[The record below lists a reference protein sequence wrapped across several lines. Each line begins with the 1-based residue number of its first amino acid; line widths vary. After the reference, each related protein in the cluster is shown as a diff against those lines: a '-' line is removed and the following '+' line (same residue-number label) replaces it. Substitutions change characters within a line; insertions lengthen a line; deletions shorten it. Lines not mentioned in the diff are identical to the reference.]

1 MDMKFYMQQLLEQIE
16 VIQRGALEL
25 IDKQELLQKMQKGV
39 PLRVKAGFDPTAPD
53 LHLGHLVLLNKLS
66 QLQALGHEVYFLIGD
81 FTAMIGD
88 PSGKNATRPPLSQEE
103 VLANAET
110 YSAQVFK
117 VLDPQK
123 THVVFNSEWMRKL
136 SAEDLIHIAAA
147 YTVARMLER
156 DDFSKRFKNGFPIA
170 IHEFLYPLLQG
181 YDSVV
186 LDTDLEIGGN
196 DQKFNLLV
204 GRELQKHFGKA
215 PQCVLL
221 LPLLEG
227 TDGVQ
232 KMSKSLGNTIA
243 LNDPPEEMF
252 GKIMSI
258 SDTLMWRY
266 YELLSSQSLL
276 AIAHLKKEVDEG
288 RNPMEIKMDLAYEL
302 VARLWSAPLALRAK
316 EVFIQRFRQ
325 GKIPDDVPVFHL
337 SGDTM
342 PLVHALKQ
350 AGLVQST
357 AEAVRL
363 IEQGAVKI
371 DGAKVND
378 RYMKLTAGKTHLVQ
392 VGKRR
397 IGKIDLR

>member
-1 MDMKFYMQQLLEQIE
+1 MHSVLAQLEI
-16 VIQRGALEL
+16 IKRGALEL
-25 IDKQELLQKMQKGV
+25 IDEKEILQKLQKGK

-53 LHLGHLVLLNKLS
+53 LHLGHLVLLNKLA
-66 QLQALGHEVYFLIGD
+66 QLQTMGHDVYFLIGD

-88 PSGKNATRPPLSQEE
+88 PSGKNITRPPLSPEA
-103 VLANAET
+103 VKMNAKT
-110 YSAQVFK
+110 YSDQVFK
-117 VLDPQK
+117 VLSQEK
-123 THVVFNSEWMRKL
+123 TKVVFNSEWMDRL
-136 SAEDLIHIAAA
+136 SASDLIRIAAA

-156 DDFSKRFKNGFPIA
+156 DDFSKRFKNGVPIA

-186 LDTDLEIGGN
+186 LEADLEIGGN

-204 GRELQKHFGKA
+204 GRELQKHFGKE

-266 YELLSSQSLL
+266 YELLSSRSM
-276 AIAHLKKEVDEG
+276 AEIEHLQRAVEAG
-288 RNPMEIKMDLAYEL
+288 QNPMEIKMDLACEL
-302 VARLWSAPLALRAK
+302 VGRLWGESLAQEAK
-316 EVFIQRFRQ
+316 ERFIQRFRQ

-337 SGDTM
+337 PVETIA
-342 PLVHALKQ
+342 LVHALKQ
-350 AGLVQST
+350 VGLVHST

-363 IEQGAVKI
+363 IEQGAVKV
-371 DGAKVND
+371 DGEKITD
-378 RYMKLTAGKTHLVQ
+378 RYMNLAAGKTYLVQ

-397 IGKIDLR
+397 IGKIDLS

>member
-1 MDMKFYMQQLLEQIE
+1 MHSVLAPLEI
-16 VIQRGALEL
+16 IKRGALEL
-25 IDKQELLQKMQKGV
+25 IDEKEMLQKLQKGK

-53 LHLGHLVLLNKLS
+53 LHLGHLVLLNKLA
-66 QLQALGHEVYFLIGD
+66 QLQAMGHDVYFLIGD

-88 PSGKNATRPPLSQEE
+88 PSGKNMTRPPLSPEA
-103 VLANAET
+103 VKMNAKT
-110 YSAQVFK
+110 YSDQVFK
-117 VLDPQK
+117 VLSQEK
-123 THVVFNSEWMRKL
+123 TKVVFNSEWMERL
-136 SAEDLIHIAAA
+136 SASDLIRIAAT

-156 DDFSKRFKNGFPIA
+156 DDFSKRFKNGVPIA

-186 LDTDLEIGGN
+186 LEADLEIGGN

-204 GRELQKHFGKA
+204 GRELQKHFGKE

-266 YELLSSQSLL
+266 YELLSSRSL
-276 AIAHLKKEVDEG
+276 AEIEHLQQAVEAGK
-288 RNPMEIKMDLAYEL
+288 NPMEIKMDLACEL
-302 VARLWSAPLALRAK
+302 VSRLWGEGLAQQAK
-316 EVFIQRFRQ
+316 ESFIQRFRQ

-337 SGDTM
+337 PVETI
-342 PLVHALKQ
+342 PVVYALKQ
-350 AGLVQST
+350 VGLVQST

-371 DGAKVND
+371 DGEKITD
-378 RYMKLTAGKTHLVQ
+378 RYMNLAAGKTYLVQ

>member
-186 LDTDLEIGGN
+186 LNVDLEIGGS

-371 DGAKVND
+371 DGEKITD
-378 RYMKLTAGKTHLVQ
+378 RYMNLAAGKTYLVQ
-392 VGKRR
+392 VGNRS
-397 IGKIDLR
+397 IVKIDLR